1 MGHPVRSP
9 HCHRCGRILHTPF
22 GLRQT
27 EPKAILRRRNKLRG
41 RNRELSNC
49 ALPHFIHLR
58 TMDEEWKQHVER
70 LKAIA
75 HKLER
80 LNNLTSMEPLDTNS
94 RISSSVKSLGKS
106 FVDAVKMPFR
116 LN

>member
-1 MGHPVRSP
+1 M
-9 HCHRCGRILHTPF
+9 
-22 GLRQT
+22 
-27 EPKAILRRRNKLRG
+27 A
-41 RNRELSNC
+41 NC
-49 ALPHFIHLR
+49 ALPHFIHLQ
-58 TMDEEWKQHVER
+58 TMDEEWKQYVEH

-80 LNNLTSMEPLDTNS
+80 LNNLTSIEPLDTNS
-94 RISSSVKSLGKS
+94 RIASSFKSLGKS

>member
-1 MGHPVRSP
+1 M
-9 HCHRCGRILHTPF
+9 
-22 GLRQT
+22 
-27 EPKAILRRRNKLRG
+27 
-41 RNRELSNC
+41 SNC

-80 LNNLTSMEPLDTNS
+80 LNNLTSIEPLDTNS
-94 RISSSVKSLGKS
+94 RIASSFKSLGKS

>member
-1 MGHPVRSP
+1 MFNAVDI
-9 HCHRCGRILHTPF
+9 HRMN
-22 GLRQT
+22 
-27 EPKAILRRRNKLRG
+27 E
-41 RNRELSNC
+41 EL
-49 ALPHFIHLR
+49 
-58 TMDEEWKQHVER
+58 KQHVER
-70 LKAIA
+70 LNNLA

-94 RISSSVKSLGKS
+94 RTSSSVKSLGKS